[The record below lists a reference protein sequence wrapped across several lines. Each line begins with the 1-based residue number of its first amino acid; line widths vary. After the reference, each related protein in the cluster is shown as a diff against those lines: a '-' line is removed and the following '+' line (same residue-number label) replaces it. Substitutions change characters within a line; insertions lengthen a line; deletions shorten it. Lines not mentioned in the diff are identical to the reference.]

1 MEVVLR
7 LVEAPPY
14 YYEPPPQ
21 HSDSSRPT
29 LGFPL
34 GTAMLLIIVFS
45 LSGFFSCCYHW
56 DKLRH
61 LRGASDPGSE
71 DSPSKPNPTSM
82 EKKKIDSES
91 LPVIMPGDRIA
102 KFIALPCPCEPP
114 RLQTITLEEAQKAPK
129 PPHIIVPMY

>member
-7 LVEAPPY
+7 LTETPS

-21 HSDSSRPT
+21 HYDSSRPT

-34 GTAMLLIIVFS
+34 GTALLLVIIFS
-45 LSGFFSCCYHW
+45 LSGVFSCCYHW

-61 LRGASDPGSE
+61 IRGVTDPDSD
-71 DSPSKPNPTSM
+71 DSPSKPNPTFM
-82 EKKKIDSES
+82 EKNKTENES

-114 RLQTITLEEAQKAPK
+114 RRQRTTVEEAEMPPK
-129 PPHIIVPMY
+129 PPHIVIPIY

>member
-1 MEVVLR
+1 MEAVLR
-7 LVEAPPY
+7 LVEPPPS
-14 YYEPPPQ
+14 YYEPPPAPL

-34 GTAMLLIIVFS
+34 GIALLLIIIFS

-61 LRGASDPGSE
+61 LRGAPDPD
-71 DSPSKPNPTSM
+71 DSTSTFTG
-82 EKKKIDSES
+82 KTKIESQS

-102 KFIALPCPCEPP
+102 KFIALPSPCEPL
-114 RLQTITLEEAQKAPK
+114 RQQIIKVEEAEKPPK
-129 PPHIIVPMY
+129 PPLHIVVPMN

>member
-7 LVEAPPY
+7 LVESSPSY
-14 YYEPPPQ
+14 NYEPPPQ
-21 HSDSSRPT
+21 LQHYSSRPT

-34 GTAMLLIIVFS
+34 GTGLLLIIIFS

-61 LRGASDPGSE
+61 LRGSIESD
-71 DSPSKPNPTSM
+71 DSISKPKPDST
-82 EKKKIDSES
+82 EKKHIENES

-102 KFIALPCPCEPP
+102 KFIALPCPCEPA
-114 RLQTITLEEAQKAPK
+114 RLEKIVVKVVEKPPK
-129 PPHIIVPMY
+129 PQHIVVPMY

>member
-7 LVEAPPY
+7 LVESPS
-14 YYEPPPQ
+14 YYESPPQ

-34 GTAMLLIIVFS
+34 GTALLLIIIFS

-61 LRGASDPGSE
+61 LRGSSQ
-71 DSPSKPNPTSM
+71 DSTSKPNSIVT
-82 EKKKIDSES
+82 EKNKAEKES

-102 KFIALPCPCEPP
+102 KFIALPCPCQPP
-114 RLQTITLEEAQKAPK
+114 RIQKFIGEEARMSIK
-129 PPHIIVPMY
+129 PPHIVVPMYSY